1 MNGRSVHS
9 RPTIAASEIDSED
22 AMNWKMKR
30 LSAHDG
36 EWISARQAFVGTCWA
51 ALLAAFVIDQ
61 VLEPLFR

>member
-1 MNGRSVHS
+1 
-9 RPTIAASEIDSED
+9 
-22 AMNWKMKR
+22 MNWKMKR

-36 EWISARQAFVGTCWA
+36 EWISARQAFVGTCLA